1 MKSLM
6 LLNAR
11 KRRKSRRARPN
22 ARRRT
27 RRTRPNPAGSTS
39 AFRANFPK
47 SMGKKPTRRRRS
59 LRIKRFRSYRGQ
71 QAVAVRAR
79 KIYVSRQG
87 RKKAIIVARNP
98 RRRRSSFRMNPL
110 GGNILNQ
117 VKGVFSK
124 ENLTIAGGSVA
135 ATILTNYL
143 ITMTKTDKS
152 PLLPMGSTPD
162 TQKLARIGYA
172 IGIPVLGAI
181 LTRKMNP
188 SLAKG
193 MVFGALINGIV
204 EGIKGYAPVE
214 TRKAL
219 GFAEYLD
226 YTPMS
231 AVGATPGYSAIN
243 QFSTV
248 RPMNSAFSNSSAFPA
263 DAWGR

>member
-11 KRRKSRRARPN
+11 KRRKSRRS
-22 ARRRT
+22 RRS
-27 RRTRPNPAGSTS
+27 RRNPVGSSS

-47 SMGKKPTRRRRS
+47 SMGKKSTRRRRS

-98 RRRRSSFRMNPL
+98 RRRRSYRMNPL
-110 GGNILNQ
+110 GGNIMSQ
-117 VKGVFSK
+117 VKSVFSK
-124 ENLTIAGGSVA
+124 ENLTLAAGGVG
-135 ATILTNYL
+135 ATVLTNYIL
-143 ITMTKTDKS
+143 KM
-152 PLLPMGSTPD
+152 PNLPMPANTE
-162 TQKLARIGYA
+162 TQKLAKLGYA
-172 IGIPVLGAI
+172 VGIPVLGAM
-181 LTRKMNP
+181 LTRKFNP

-193 MVFGALINGIV
+193 MLFGGLVNGITIA
-204 EGIKGYAPVE
+204 IKAYAPAAA
-214 TRKAL
+214 TTL
-219 GFAEYLD
+219 GFSEYLD

-231 AVGATPGYSAIN
+231 AVGQTPGYSAIN
-243 QFSTV
+243 QFSNV

>member
-11 KRRKSRRARPN
+11 KRRKSRRS
-22 ARRRT
+22 RRRT
-27 RRTRPNPAGSTS
+27 RRNPAGSTS

-47 SMGKKPTRRRRS
+47 SMGKKSSRRRRT
-59 LRIKRFRSYRGQ
+59 LRIKRFRLPSGQ
-71 QAVAVRAR
+71 AGLTVRAR
-79 KIYVSRQG
+79 KIYVTRRG
-87 RKKAIIVARNP
+87 RKSALIVARNP
-98 RRRRSSFRMNPL
+98 RRRSCRTRRNSYRMNPF

-117 VKGVFSK
+117 VKGVFSR
-124 ENLTIAGGSVA
+124 ENLTVAGGSVA

-143 ITMTKTDKS
+143 MSMTKADKTS
-152 PLLPMGSTPD
+152 LLPLGATAE
-162 TQKLARIGYA
+162 TQKMARIAYA
-172 IGIPVLGAI
+172 VGIPVIGAI
-181 LTRKMNP
+181 LTRKLNP

-204 EGIKGYAPVE
+204 EGIKGYAPDD
-214 TRKAL
+214 TKKAL

-231 AVGATPGYSAIN
+231 AVGQTPGYSAIN
-243 QFSTV
+243 QFSSV